1 MRMHESRGG
10 EGEPAADAET
20 TSAPI
25 ACPNCGALKQG
36 RFCAVCGQN
45 DRDYLQSLFPV
56 LYQVL
61 GETFEADSRVWR
73 TLSALFFRP
82 GFLSLE
88 FSRNR
93 RAHYLSPFRLYLFT
107 SLLFFLVL
115 SLTVERGGRD
125 LEGPGLIGVGA
136 SEGDKDDA
144 IANFDFGD
152 VEANSEAIEALKRS
166 LGEEHAGK
174 IDRILARPE
183 SSLPRSLLI
192 RSAEWLA
199 GRDEGLDEPLGLF
212 VVGQLVDVFH
222 APGSVVRDR
231 FVGYLPVAMFFVLPL
246 YALMLKV
253 LFIRRRRFY
262 AEHLVFSMHIHTIAF
277 AVFGVGLVTP
287 ENWPAVDGILL
298 LALTAYYFM
307 ALKRFY
313 ATGVFVAMVSFA
325 LLSWLYSL
333 LLATVIVGSL
343 VAVVVLF

>member
-1 MRMHESRGG
+1 MNESAGG
-10 EGEPAADAET
+10 HGEPVADAET

-45 DRDYLQSLFPV
+45 DRDYLRSLFPV

-61 GETFEADSRVWR
+61 AETFEADSRVWR
-73 TLSALFFRP
+73 TLGALFFRP

-115 SLTVERGGRD
+115 SLTVGREGRD
-125 LEGPGLIGVGA
+125 TERPGLIPVGI
-136 SEGDKDDA
+136 SEDDKDDA
-144 IANFDFGD
+144 IANLDF
-152 VEANSEAIEALKRS
+152 VEADSAAIEALKRS
-166 LGEEHAGK
+166 LGEERADK
-174 IDRILARPE
+174 IDEILARPE
-183 SSLPRSLLI
+183 SSPPRVLLVV
-192 RSAEWLA
+192 SAEWLA
-199 GRDEGLDEPLGLF
+199 GGNEGLDEPLGLF
-212 VVGQLVDVFH
+212 IVGQLVDVLH

-253 LFIRRRRFY
+253 LFIRRHRFY
-262 AEHLVFSMHIHTIAF
+262 AEHLVFSMHIHTMAF
-277 AVFGVGLVTP
+277 VVFGVGLVTP
-287 ENWPAVDGILL
+287 ESWPVVDGILL

-313 ATGVFVAMVSFA
+313 ATGVFVALVSFA
-325 LLSWLYSL
+325 FLSWLYSL
-333 LLATVIVGSL
+333 LLGGVIVGSL
-343 VAVVVLF
+343 AAVVVLF